1 MEDIILEV
9 VYKFT
14 KRQMKQNKEHL
25 LNTPETLASSLKPTK
40 IITTKPRTKKKG
52 TAHSIP
58 DDQHRCQGRIWGGED
73 SVCLQN
79 DKWNYGERCKNRKM
93 DGSLY
98 CGIHDKSLT
107 HGNFFESPPHDH
119 YKKYTY
125 D

>member
-1 MEDIILEV
+1 MDDIITDT
-9 VYKFT
+9 VYKYIR
-14 KRQMKQNKEHL
+14 RQIKANKEHL
-25 LNTPETLASSLKPTK
+25 LSAPEKCATEMKPVKVVPTL
-40 IITTKPRTKKKG
+40 PRIKKKG
-52 TAHSIP
+52 TPHTVP
-58 DDQHRCQGRIWGGED
+58 DEEHRCQGRIWGGED
-73 SVCLQN
+73 SVCLN
-79 DKWNYGERCKNRKM
+79 DGKWNYGERCKNRKM

>member
-1 MEDIILEV
+1 MKNSYPMEDIILEV

-14 KRQMKQNKEHL
+14 KRQMKQNIEHL

-58 DDQHRCQGRIWGGED
+58 DDEHRCQGRIWGGED

-79 DKWNYGERCKNRKM
+79 DKWNYGEYFWCRWSK
-93 DGSLY
+93 LY
-98 CGIHDKSLT
+98 CGLKTL
-107 HGNFFESPPHDH
+107 FA
-119 YKKYTY
+119 KKYIRRIY
-125 D
+125 